1 MEPNGGTATLG
12 HVDEPDALA
21 PEGPVETAPTPGER
35 FAPVS
40 PAHPLDDV
48 LRQVNQL
55 RAELGADPI
64 YELPKA
70 QSAMDAGSDCVLER
84 AFEDLE
90 VACVDYRFIV
100 GRGYRLEHGLGSFIK
115 RFDDGRYPQLVAD
128 SRAPQIG
135 TLS

>member
-1 MEPNGGTATLG
+1 MESRLDDT
-12 HVDEPDALA
+12 ALA
-21 PEGPVETAPTPGER
+21 EIDGPLAAAVDAPVADPGER

-40 PAHPLDDV
+40 PAHPLDEV

-70 QSAMDAGSDCVLER
+70 RPAMDPGSDCVLER
-84 AFEDLE
+84 AFEDLD
-90 VACVDYRFIV
+90 VVCVDYRFIV

-115 RFDDGRYPQLVAD
+115 RFDDGGYPELVAD
-128 SRAPQIG
+128 KR
-135 TLS
+135 

>member
-1 MEPNGGTATLG
+1 MEPRLDGISLLPA
-12 HVDEPDALA
+12 DESAD
-21 PEGPVETAPTPGER
+21 EGREEPGER

-40 PAHPLDDV
+40 PAHPLDEV
-48 LRQVNQL
+48 LRQVNSL

-70 QSAMDAGSDCVLER
+70 QSAMDPGSDCVLER

-90 VACVDYRFIV
+90 VVCVDYRFIV

-115 RFDDGRYPQLVAD
+115 RFDDGRYPELVVD
-128 SRAPQIG
+128 KR
-135 TLS
+135 

>member
-1 MEPNGGTATLG
+1 MDPWA
-12 HVDEPDALA
+12 EPDMLNRLKEPLTHKDLAEAKHALA
-21 PEGPVETAPTPGER
+21 EC

-40 PAHPLDDV
+40 PAHPLDNV

-84 AFEDLE
+84 AFEDLG
-90 VACVDYRFIV
+90 VARVDYRFII
-100 GRGYRLEHGLGSFIK
+100 GRGYRLELGLGSFIK
-115 RFDDGRYPQLVAD
+115 RFDDGRYPELVTE
-128 SRAPQIG
+128 RPAP
-135 TLS
+135 

>member
-1 MEPNGGTATLG
+1 MAPPRDDATVL
-12 HVDEPDALA
+12 EPDARNSSRRQ
-21 PEGPVETAPTPGER
+21 ESVRHDQTPGER

-40 PAHPLDDV
+40 PAHPLDEV

-70 QSAMDAGSDCVLER
+70 QSAMDVGSDCVLER

-90 VACVDYRFIV
+90 VVCVDYRFIV

-115 RFDDGRYPQLVAD
+115 RFDDGRYPELVAET
-128 SRAPQIG
+128 RG
-135 TLS
+135 R